1 MNISSRRSPLALVAD
16 DDIIIRMFARE
27 ALEQAGW
34 TVVEAQHG
42 REACAAFRQCT
53 PEVVLLDVMMP
64 EMDGFATCAA
74 LRQQPEGEHTPILIM
89 TGLDD
94 FDSITKAYDAGATD
108 FIVKPLNAM
117 LLTHRIRY
125 MVRANQVLQ
134 ELRSSQASL
143 TQARDAAI
151 EGTRLKSEFLAT
163 MSHEIRTPM
172 NGVLGMADWLLDTDL
187 TPEQEDCA
195 RTIRSSGDALMVII
209 NDILDFSKIES
220 GTPQSD
226 HGAFYRACQTKGP
239 HIDLSDRRRRT
250 IHSVRRSLAAPASA
264 QQSLS
269 QCDQVQRAR
278 NGLCPSGYRSPAFRT
293 AAGVSRNPI
302 WRRFNGA
309 WESDAHSFFRMRYG
323 NRDSSQRLLQ
333 AVSAVRSG
341 GWLHDTQIWRDRT
354 WFGHLQTIGRT
365 DGWTYRSGKR
375 TGMRFRVP
383 VYRTS
388 PTTVSR
394 RKYHP
399 AGCLVHIAPLT
410 SPPSPPVSL

>member
-1 MNISSRRSPLALVAD
+1 MNISSRRGPLALVAD

-42 REACAAFRQCT
+42 REACAAFRQYT
-53 PEVVLLDVMMP
+53 PDVVLLDVMMP

-172 NGVLGMADWLLDTDL
+172 NGVLGMTDWLLDTDL

-220 GTPQSD
+220 GKLSLELLV
-226 HGAFYRACQTKGP
+226 F
-239 HIDLSDRRRRT
+239 DLPGLLNRVMALFT
-250 IHSVRRSLAAPASA
+250 E
-264 QQSLS
+264 
-269 QCDQVQRAR
+269 RAR
-278 NGLCPSGYRSPAFRT
+278 RKGLILTSQI
-293 AAGVSRNPI
+293 AAGVPSTLFGDPSRLQQVLSNLLANAIKFSEHGMISVLVDIGHQPSEQ
-302 WRRFNGA
+302 RLEFPA
-309 WESDAHSFFRMRYG
+309 TRYG
-323 NRDSSQRLLQ
+323 DASTEHEKLTHIRFSVCDTGIGIAPSAFSRLFQPFVQADGSTTRKYGGTGLGLAICKQLVELMGGHIGVESEPGCGSAFRFTVPLQQPSPQGNTIQQ
-333 AVSAVRSG
+333 AV
-341 GWLHDTQIWRDRT
+341 
-354 WFGHLQTIGRT
+354 
-365 DGWTYRSGKR
+365 
-375 TGMRFRVP
+375 
-383 VYRTS
+383 
-388 PTTVSR
+388 
-394 RKYHP
+394 
-399 AGCLVHIAPLT
+399 
-410 SPPSPPVSL
+410 